1 MVSVEVPT
9 PPAIN
14 AMVIGFKDAVGPEGK
29 TVADRL
35 TVPTKPV
42 LVTVIDAVAENPTS
56 ILVGRLVAERAKSL
70 LTVSVTMVVCD
81 SEPLLAVT
89 VTR

>member
-14 AMVIGFKDAVGPEGK
+14 AMVAGVKEADGPEGK
-29 TVADRL
+29 TVTDKL

-42 LVTVIDAVAENPTS
+42 LATVIDAVADKPTS
-56 ILVGRLVAERAKSL
+56 ILDGMLVAEMAKSL
-70 LTVSVTMVVCD
+70 LTVSVTIVVCD